1 MSQNTTW
8 NHPID
13 KQYVISPFHPE
24 LTVYDIHFW
33 LETIDA
39 SITERRVRDIS
50 VVFPDDALATSEHA
64 AGTYTDIEWED
75 NIFPRIG
82 LTFDSPTYS
91 SDYVEEA
98 RYAILEAHEQYGVN
112 ALGMDYNHPQSILV
126 VSTDP
131 TTEKRG

>member
-1 MSQNTTW
+1 M
-8 NHPID
+8 
-13 KQYVISPFHPE
+13 
-24 LTVYDIHFW
+24 
-33 LETIDA
+33 
-39 SITERRVRDIS
+39 
-50 VVFPDDALATSEHA
+50 VFPDDALATSEHA